1 MNSYTN
7 QQNAYRKASVNTL
20 DQNKL
25 IVMLY
30 DGAIK
35 QAGFAVEHIKKNEI
49 EKAHNALVKAKNIVS
64 ELMSSLNMEKGGE
77 VAKNLKSLYAFMFSQ
92 LIEANMNKESKP
104 VVTVIGLLKELLMSD
119 ENFKFPQDALDTVF
133 KQMLGQD
140 IGNVDPECI
149 IDTEQFIKSL
159 RGEFVDMAAKT
170 LSR

>member
-92 LIEANMNKESKP
+92 LIEANMNK
-104 VVTVIGLLKELLMSD
+104 
-119 ENFKFPQDALDTVF
+119 
-133 KQMLGQD
+133 
-140 IGNVDPECI
+140 
-149 IDTEQFIKSL
+149 
-159 RGEFVDMAAKT
+159 
-170 LSR
+170 

>member
-1 MNSYTN
+1 MNSYSN

-35 QAGFAVEHIKKNEI
+35 QSGFALEHIKKNDI
-49 EKAHNALVKAKNIVS
+49 EKAHNALVKAKNIVA

-77 VAKNLKSLYAFMFSQ
+77 VAVNLKSLYAFMFSQ

-104 VVTVIGLLKELLMSD
+104 VVTVIGLLKELR
-119 ENFKFPQDALDTVF
+119 EAWVH
-133 KQMLGQD
+133 
-140 IGNVDPECI
+140 IGNTGRQPQVPRSEPQQGDI
-149 IDTEQFIKSL
+149 NDKRVNL
-159 RGEFVDMAAKT
+159 KG
-170 LSR
+170 

>member
-49 EKAHNALVKAKNIVS
+49 EKAHNALAVS
-64 ELMSSLNMEKGGE
+64 YTHLTLPT
-77 VAKNLKSLYAFMFSQ
+77 
-92 LIEANMNKESKP
+92 I
-104 VVTVIGLLKELLMSD
+104 LL
-119 ENFKFPQDALDTVF
+119 V
-133 KQMLGQD
+133 
-140 IGNVDPECI
+140 
-149 IDTEQFIKSL
+149 
-159 RGEFVDMAAKT
+159 
-170 LSR
+170 

>member
-1 MNSYTN
+1 MNSYSN

-25 IVMLY
+25 IIMLY

-35 QAGFAVEHIKKNEI
+35 QSGFALEHIKKNDI
-49 EKAHNALVKAKNIVS
+49 EKAHNALVKAKNIVA

-104 VVTVIGLLKELLMSD
+104 IVTVIGLLKELR
-119 ENFKFPQDALDTVF
+119 EAWVH
-133 KQMLGQD
+133 
-140 IGNVDPECI
+140 IGNTGKQPQVP
-149 IDTEQFIKSL
+149 
-159 RGEFVDMAAKT
+159 AKGPQKGNMNDKRVN
-170 LSR
+170 LKG

>member
-104 VVTVIGLLKELLMSD
+104 VVTVIGLLKELRVKPGSISATPIKHLRYL
-119 ENFKFPQDALDTVF
+119 EPGHN
-133 KQMLGQD
+133 
-140 IGNVDPECI
+140 NPE
-149 IDTEQFIKSL
+149 K
-159 RGEFVDMAAKT
+159 
-170 LSR
+170 

>member
-1 MNSYTN
+1 MNSYSN

-35 QAGFAVEHIKKNEI
+35 QSGFAVEYIKKNDI
-49 EKAHNALVKAKNIVS
+49 EKAHNALVKAKNVVA

-104 VVTVIGLLKELLMSD
+104 VVTVIGLLKELREAWVHIANTGKQPQVPGVVPQQ
-119 ENFKFPQDALDTVF
+119 ENMNDKRVNL
-133 KQMLGQD
+133 KG
-140 IGNVDPECI
+140 
-149 IDTEQFIKSL
+149 
-159 RGEFVDMAAKT
+159 
-170 LSR
+170 

>member
-1 MNSYTN
+1 MNSYSN

-35 QAGFAVEHIKKNEI
+35 QSGFALEHIKKNDI
-49 EKAHNALVKAKNIVS
+49 EKAHNALVKAKNIVA

-92 LIEANMNKESKP
+92 LIEANMNKESRP
-104 VVTVIGLLKELLMSD
+104 VVTVIGLLKELR
-119 ENFKFPQDALDTVF
+119 EAWVH
-133 KQMLGQD
+133 
-140 IGNVDPECI
+140 IGNTGKQSQVSGGRPQQGNMND
-149 IDTEQFIKSL
+149 KRVNL
-159 RGEFVDMAAKT
+159 KG
-170 LSR
+170 

>member
-92 LIEANMNKESKP
+92 LIEANMN
-104 VVTVIGLLKELLMSD
+104 IGLLKELR
-119 ENFKFPQDALDTVF
+119 EAWIH
-133 KQMLGQD
+133 
-140 IGNVDPECI
+140 IGNSNKAPAVPGARPQQPGKMNE
-149 IDTEQFIKSL
+149 KRVNL
-159 RGEFVDMAAKT
+159 KG
-170 LSR
+170 

>member
-92 LIEANMNKESKP
+92 LIEANMNNEVGLRQGLAVTRLESI
-104 VVTVIGLLKELLMSD
+104 TMGITSRG
-119 ENFKFPQDALDTVF
+119 NQTGDTDGSSS
-133 KQMLGQD
+133 QS
-140 IGNVDPECI
+140 
-149 IDTEQFIKSL
+149 TS
-159 RGEFVDMAAKT
+159 
-170 LSR
+170 

>member
-104 VVTVIGLLKELLMSD
+104 IVTVIGLLKELR
-119 ENFKFPQDALDTVF
+119 EAWIH
-133 KQMLGQD
+133 
-140 IGNVDPECI
+140 IGNTNKAPAVP
-149 IDTEQFIKSL
+149 
-159 RGEFVDMAAKT
+159 G
-170 LSR
+170 SRPQQPRKMNEKRVNLKG

>member
-35 QAGFAVEHIKKNEI
+35 HAGFAVEHIKKNEI
-49 EKAHNALVKAKNIVS
+49 EKAHNELVKAKNIVS

-104 VVTVIGLLKELLMSD
+104 IVTVIGLLKELR
-119 ENFKFPQDALDTVF
+119 EA
-133 KQMLGQD
+133 GIH
-140 IGNVDPECI
+140 IGNTNKAPAVSVARPQQPGKINE
-149 IDTEQFIKSL
+149 K
-159 RGEFVDMAAKT
+159 RGNLKG
-170 LSR
+170 

>member
-77 VAKNLKSLYAFMFSQ
+77 VAKNLKTLYAFMFSQ

-104 VVTVIGLLKELLMSD
+104 IVTVIGLLKELR
-119 ENFKFPQDALDTVF
+119 EAWIH
-133 KQMLGQD
+133 
-140 IGNVDPECI
+140 IGNTNKATAVPGARPQQPGKMNE
-149 IDTEQFIKSL
+149 KRVNL
-159 RGEFVDMAAKT
+159 KG
-170 LSR
+170 

>member
-1 MNSYTN
+1 MNSYSN

-35 QAGFAVEHIKKNEI
+35 QSGFALEHIKKNDI
-49 EKAHNALVKAKNIVS
+49 EKAHNALVKAKNIVA

-104 VVTVIGLLKELLMSD
+104 VVTVIGLLKELR
-119 ENFKFPQDALDTVF
+119 EAWVH
-133 KQMLGQD
+133 
-140 IGNVDPECI
+140 IGNTGKQPQIPGVRTKQGNMND
-149 IDTEQFIKSL
+149 KRVNL
-159 RGEFVDMAAKT
+159 KG
-170 LSR
+170 